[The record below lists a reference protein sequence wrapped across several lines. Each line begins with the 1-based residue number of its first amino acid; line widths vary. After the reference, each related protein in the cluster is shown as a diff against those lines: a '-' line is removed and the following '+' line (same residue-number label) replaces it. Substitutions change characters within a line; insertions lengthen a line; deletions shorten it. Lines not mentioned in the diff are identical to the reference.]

1 MTAPSSSPVAS
12 AIPVARPQVLT
23 RPFILLLITQVLFGL
38 AFSLFFLLPKFMTR
52 VLHASASEIGLA
64 AGIAPAA
71 GVLAIPFVASAVDRF
86 GRRKLVVAGAAVIA
100 ATAVGF
106 MWVDRVGPLLF
117 VLRALQGCAFATA
130 FNAAATLAADL
141 APKSRLSQALGWFG
155 VAFLATNSAAP
166 LIAEPLAE
174 VAGWP
179 LVFGVAA
186 VMGCCASAFATRL
199 PEGSQ
204 EAARAAAS
212 SSSWGVLLQPR
223 VLAMYFGSLVAG
235 VGLGTAFTFHQPF
248 ALQRGAERVGGF
260 FLGYTAAAVFVRI
273 FLGSLPDRLG
283 RLRVGRVAILG
294 YAVVVACMSQLT
306 PSWLVPFGL
315 AFGFVHGMMYPSLN
329 AVAVESASDAERGKV
344 MSFYN
349 GSFNLGVA
357 GASFGLGHVAES
369 RGYPTVFL
377 ITAAVVVLALPVLLL
392 TREPRPT

>member
-1 MTAPSSSPVAS
+1 MTAPSSSPVAN
-12 AIPVARPQVLT
+12 AIPVARPRVLT
-23 RPFILLLITQVLFGL
+23 RPFVLLLATQSLFGL
-38 AFSLFFLLPKFMTR
+38 AFSLFFLLPKFMAQ
-52 VLHASASEIGLA
+52 VLHASASDIGLA

-71 GVLAIPFVASAVDRF
+71 GVLAIPFVATAVDRF
-86 GRRKLVVAGAAVIA
+86 GRRRLVVFGAVVIA
-100 ATAVGF
+100 LTAVGF
-106 MWVDRVGPLLF
+106 IWVDRVGPLLF

-141 APKSRLSQALGWFG
+141 APRERLSQALGWFG

-166 LIAEPLAE
+166 LVAEPLAE
-174 VAGWP
+174 AIGWRF
-179 LVFGVAA
+179 VFAFAA
-186 VMGCCASAFATRL
+186 IMGCCAAAFATRL

-204 EAARAAAS
+204 REASATAS
-212 SSSWGVLLQPR
+212 SSSWKVLLEPR

-294 YAVVVACMSQLT
+294 YCVVVAGMSQLT
-306 PSWLVPFGL
+306 PGWLVPFGL

-329 AVAVESASDAERGKV
+329 AVAVESASDSQRGKV

-357 GASFGLGHVAES
+357 GASFGFGHVAETS
-369 RGYPTVFL
+369 GYPSVFL
-377 ITAAVVVLALPVLLL
+377 ITAGIVSLALPVLLI
-392 TREPRPT
+392 TREVPR